1 MSAAGTD
8 TQNKETR
15 INLLTDGPS
24 PQKHVRPRPATAQ
37 DAMPLER
44 EAARGH
50 ESDAEDVE
58 DAADTATAANGTQQ
72 SKRRRLEGGPYD

>member
-1 MSAAGTD
+1 
-8 TQNKETR
+8 
-15 INLLTDGPS
+15 
-24 PQKHVRPRPATAQ
+24 
-37 DAMPLER
+37 MPLER

-50 ESDAEDVE
+50 DSDAEDVE